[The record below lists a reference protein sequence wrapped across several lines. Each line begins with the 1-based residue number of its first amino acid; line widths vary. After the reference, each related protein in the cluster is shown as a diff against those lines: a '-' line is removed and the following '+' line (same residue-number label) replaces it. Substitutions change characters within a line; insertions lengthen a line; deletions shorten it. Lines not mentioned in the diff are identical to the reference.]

1 MKIIKY
7 QLNEL
12 GNELINVIKSRSD
25 IFQPINIIVPNKKT
39 SEWFKAYW
47 LKTQDNVLMNVKFQ
61 LINEALTD
69 FIENDQYCRLLN
81 KEELRTLI
89 IKAIVEI
96 EGNKLPIEITNYI
109 YDNEQI
115 NEIKLYDLSCE
126 LAKLFVEYE
135 KELVDVTSWQKEIY
149 ETVLNEALEH
159 NLSSLRYIYEKN
171 QKFKKITTPIYF
183 FGFIRFSLLEEK
195 IIKEFSQENE
205 VVLLMLEQDT
215 SYNQKYEVIA
225 APSKF
230 REIEAIHSKICNLL
244 LDDNNTYEDFLV
256 VSKNI
261 SEYEEIIPRVFKQDN
276 IEYPNIPYVINDYK
290 RRETNISV
298 GLKTL
303 IEIANKAFFT
313 RLDFYNLINNQD
325 IQIARGISLNDVEC
339 WSRYLVDINAYR
351 NSDLRDDWD
360 YAKKRILLSKVSG
373 VNDIDNNIVEIQNKE
388 YLPFSTIEFDD
399 ESIVKFVSIIDD
411 LKEWLN
417 ITNKINYI
425 NNDNLQLIINQLEKW
440 FSCKDINDFETN
452 QYYKNIKKN
461 LAFWDS
467 LSIPENKI
475 PRNTLFYS
483 LIDGSNVGIIRTGE
497 YFTKGVT
504 FSDFSEEAV
513 LSTKYVFFL
522 NASSNNLPTITVKSE
537 LDQREYDIDN
547 ALIEE
552 NAFLIQY
559 QNCEKFFV
567 SFVNKDLK
575 TDEEFYP
582 STFILKLK
590 NRLDI
595 NVEEISLDETRNWN
609 ELYTKNETINKNYY
623 NDLLKLNDEIHAKS
637 TVLENELVKKVRL
650 NDLARFLEEPFE
662 NKVKHLFGSDDDL
675 DEQIK
680 DEYEPLKI
688 DNITRSVL
696 IRKICV
702 DLLSRKEN
710 QIDINY
716 FMNIKKR
723 FDLEH
728 KLPDIT
734 SDLNE
739 FSINEVLEDCKKI
752 IQNIIS
758 KTNFDYEIYKTSD
771 VILNIDS
778 NQIILTC
785 SGECCVNET
794 TDQLTYFYIKNY
806 NSKVKIN
813 QFLYPYVFALADI
826 SQKAEKEY
834 DVVLDVQEIK
844 RFKMTPSKAKE
855 LLTKMY
861 LLKFDYEHNY
871 VIPIE
876 LVSQNKIKSFSE
888 LVYRISSGEIWRY
901 FKQKQILDYD
911 KHLGFTSEN
920 YDLIAKKIYDEHK
933 ALIAFLDKGDQD
945 EE

>member
-12 GNELINVIKSRSD
+12 GNELIKVIKSRPN

-47 LKTQDNVLMNVKFQ
+47 LKNQNDVLMNVKFQ
-61 LINEALTD
+61 LINETLTSM
-69 FIENDQYCRLLN
+69 IETDSYCRLIN
-81 KEELRTLI
+81 KEELKTLI
-89 IKAIVEI
+89 IKSIVETDVS
-96 EGNKLPIEITNYI
+96 KLPDEITSYI
-109 YDNEQI
+109 YDKDQI
-115 NEIKLYDLSCE
+115 NEIKLYDLSIE

-135 KELVDVTSWQKEIY
+135 KELFEITSWQKEIY
-149 ETVLNEALEH
+149 ESVLNEALEH
-159 NLSSLRYIYEKN
+159 NLSTLCYTYKKN
-171 QKFKKITTPIYF
+171 QKLKKISSPIYF
-183 FGFIRFSLLEEK
+183 FGFIKFNALEEQ
-195 IIKEFSQENE
+195 IIEEFSQENE
-205 VVLLMLEQDT
+205 VVLLMLEQDPN
-215 SYNQKYEVIA
+215 YNQTYEVLA

-244 LDDNNTYEDFLV
+244 LEDNNTYEDFLV

-276 IEYPNIPYVINDYK
+276 KEYPNIPYIINDYK
-290 RRETNISV
+290 KRETNITV

-303 IEIANKAFFT
+303 IEIANKNFFT
-313 RLDFYNLINNQD
+313 RLDFYNLINNKD
-325 IQIARGISLNDVEC
+325 IQMARGITLTDVEC

-360 YAKKRILLSKVSG
+360 YAKKRILLSKVSS
-373 VNDIDNNIVEIQNKE
+373 VNDIDNNVIEIQNKE

-399 ESIVKFVSIIDD
+399 ESIVRFVSMIDD
-411 LKEWLN
+411 LKDWLTT
-417 ITNKINYI
+417 TNKMKFI
-425 NNDNLQLIINQLEKW
+425 NNDNIQLLINQLDNW
-440 FSCKDINDFETN
+440 FSNKDINDFETN
-452 QYYKNIKKN
+452 QYYNSVKKNIS
-461 LAFWDS
+461 FWNS
-467 LSIPENKI
+467 LTIPENKI

-483 LIDGSNVGIIRTGE
+483 LIDCSNVGIKRTGE
-497 YFTKGVT
+497 YFTKGIT
-504 FSDFSEEAV
+504 FSDFSEEAI

-522 NASSNNLPTITVKSE
+522 NASSNNIPTHNVKSE

-547 ALIEE
+547 SLTEE

-567 SFVNKDLK
+567 SYVNKDLK
-575 TDEEFYP
+575 SDEEFYP
-582 STFILKLK
+582 STFILKLM
-590 NRLDI
+590 NRKDEKI
-595 NVEEISLDETRNWN
+595 EEISLDETRNWS
-609 ELYTKNETINKNYY
+609 ELYTKNETLNKNYY
-623 NDLLKLNDEIHAKS
+623 IDLLKSNDEIIIES
-637 TVLENELVKKVRL
+637 SSVGNELVKKVRL

-680 DEYEPLKI
+680 NEYEPLKI

-702 DLLSRKEN
+702 ELLSRKEN
-710 QIDINY
+710 QININY

-739 FSINEVLEDCKKI
+739 FSINEVLEDCR
-752 IQNIIS
+752 NIIENIMT
-758 KTNFDYEIYKTSD
+758 KTNCNYEIYKAPD
-771 VILNIDS
+771 VMLNIDS

-785 SGECCVNET
+785 SMECCVSET
-794 TDQLTYFYIKNY
+794 NDQLAYFYIKNY
-806 NSKVKIN
+806 NSKTKIN

-826 SQKAEKEY
+826 SQKAEKDY
-834 DVVLDVQEIK
+834 DVILDVQEIK

-861 LLKFDYEHNY
+861 LLKFDYENNY
-871 VIPIE
+871 VVPIE
-876 LVSQNKIKSFSE
+876 LISQNKIRSFSD
-888 LVYRISSGEIWRY
+888 LVSKISNGDIWRY
-901 FKQKQILDYD
+901 FNQKTILDYD